1 MKHVLLVD
9 DDPLILR
16 MYGRGLSLKGY
27 QVSTAPDGLEAV
39 KWLQQNKPDVIILD
53 LMMPKFSGTDVL
65 KFLREKPESTRIPVI
80 VLTNAY
86 LDEMSREAAAS
97 GAKKILLKVRCSPLL
112 LVGAI
117 EQVLAGGPEAEPSG
131 QTETRAWSP
140 IPMSSP
146 PPKKPALRPRPPVQ
160 PEPAPIL
167 HEKQRETEFR
177 TQARQ
182 EFLTTSASACANLRA
197 LLQAFKEAR
206 PEERDLRLQALY
218 RKVHFLSDSAGL
230 AERFAIAQM
239 TTAFEAMLFQM
250 MEGPDKVTP
259 SVLRTADDAI
269 SFLQV
274 LFQHTSDSE
283 PDGALQGRVL
293 VVDPDPLSTRLVV
306 TALLRAQLEAHS
318 TGDCKRALECLKQ
331 RPHDLPLVETEMPG
345 TSGFDFCKEVRALPG
360 YEQIPVIYLTTNRN
374 FETCA
379 RSLISGAGD
388 LIPKPILA
396 MELAVKA
403 VIHLLRQ
410 RLPKSQTAQ
419 TAAPGSAAPAG

>member
-16 MYGRGLSLKGY
+16 IYGKGLSSKGY
-27 QVSTAPDGLEAV
+27 QISTAQDGLEAV

-53 LMMPKFSGTDVL
+53 LMMPRFSGTDVL
-65 KFLREKPESTRIPVI
+65 KFLREKPESVRIPVI

-117 EQVLAGGPEAEPSG
+117 EQVLAGGPAAEPSG
-131 QTETRAWSP
+131 ETETRAWSP

-146 PPKKPALRPRPPVQ
+146 PPKRLPPRPPPPVR
-160 PEPAPIL
+160 PKPVPVIDER
-167 HEKQRETEFR
+167 QREAEFR

-182 EFLTTSASACANLRA
+182 EFLTTSGSACANLRA
-197 LLQAFKEAR
+197 LLQAFQESR

-230 AERFAIAQM
+230 AEHYAIAQM

-250 MEGPDKVTP
+250 MEGRDKVTP

-269 SFLQV
+269 NFLQV

-283 PDGALQGRVL
+283 PDRALQGRVL
-293 VVDPDPLSTRLVV
+293 VVDSDPLSTRLVV
-306 TALLRAQLEAHS
+306 TALLRAQLQARS
-318 TGDCKRALECLKQ
+318 TGNCKTALEWLKQ
-331 RPHDLPLVETEMPG
+331 RPHDLLLVETEMPG
-345 TSGFDFCKEVRALPG
+345 TSGFDFCKQARALPG
-360 YEQIPVIYLTTNRN
+360 YQQIPVIYLTTNRN

-379 RSLISGAGD
+379 RSLISGGED
-388 LIPKPILA
+388 LIPKPVLA

-403 VIHLLRQ
+403 VMHLLRQ
-410 RLPKSQTAQ
+410 RLPKAQ
-419 TAAPGSAAPAG
+419 SART